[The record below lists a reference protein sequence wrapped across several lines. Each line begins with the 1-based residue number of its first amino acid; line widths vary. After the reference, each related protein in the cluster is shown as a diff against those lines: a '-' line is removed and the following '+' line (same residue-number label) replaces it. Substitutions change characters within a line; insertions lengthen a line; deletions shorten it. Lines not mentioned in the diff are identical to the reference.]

1 MGDQTIVDEE
11 LIASQVGS
19 EIELDDDD
27 LINLLADLAK
37 EAKDGDNDDSKGSDK
52 DIFSESDN
60 SQSPCAKIS
69 HRTSQ
74 EPGKKLS
81 QAISEVLDEEDENET
96 LEMSQ
101 AVWDTDENWD

>member
-1 MGDQTIVDEE
+1 MGGDFQENLADQTIVDEE

-19 EIELDDDD
+19 EIELNEDDDD

-37 EAKDGDNDDSKGSDK
+37 EARNGDNDDSTGSDK
-52 DIFSESDN
+52 DIFSKSDN

-69 HRTSQ
+69 HKTSQ

-81 QAISEVLDEEDENET
+81 QAISEVLDE
-96 LEMSQ
+96 
-101 AVWDTDENWD
+101 